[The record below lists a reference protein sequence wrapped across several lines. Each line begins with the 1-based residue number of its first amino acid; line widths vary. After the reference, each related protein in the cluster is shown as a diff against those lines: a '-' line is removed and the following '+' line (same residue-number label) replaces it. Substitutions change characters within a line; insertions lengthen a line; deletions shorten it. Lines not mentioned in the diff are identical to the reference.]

1 MNVLKK
7 LVISGVVIIAL
18 FAVIAFLSN
27 QSAEKKSEG
36 NPYGKDKLH
45 AETIA
50 LLNDENYQ
58 HITTPKKL
66 QKDIET
72 GETTIAYFFHPTCQ
86 YCQQMTPELMKVMN
100 DVNVPHFGQLNLME
114 FEEGKNQYALEGWPT
129 LMVFEDGQ
137 EVDRIAGYHDASQI
151 ENFLT
156 PYIQ

>member
-1 MNVLKK
+1 MILKK
-7 LVISGVVIIAL
+7 LAISGVVIIAL
-18 FAVIAFLSN
+18 FAVVAFLSS

-36 NPYGKDKLH
+36 NPYGKDKLDS
-45 AETIA
+45 ATIA
-50 LLNDENYQ
+50 LLKDENYQ
-58 HITTPKKL
+58 NITTPEQL
-66 QKDIET
+66 QKDINT

-100 DVNVPHFGQLNLME
+100 DVKAPHFGQFNVLE
-114 FEEGKNQYALEGWPT
+114 FEKGITDYALEGWPT

-137 EVDRIAGYHDASQI
+137 EVERITGYHDASQI